1 MVPVSNAVAGLWFWS
16 GRERANSLYMDQLR
30 KRKRRLPTNAFN
42 ANILLRLEKAWSPC
56 VYTPVSF
63 ACTFHLI

>member
-30 KRKRRLPTNAFN
+30 KRKRRPPTN

-56 VYTPVSF
+56 VYT
-63 ACTFHLI
+63 